1 LILDD
6 FLEHLI
12 QSECLEKCSDECH
25 ECLDFLDFLDE
36 KWKCEVDE
44 CDEILEVCDEE
55 MEIMN

>member
-6 FLEHLI
+6 YLEHLI
-12 QSECLEKCSDECH
+12 QSECLENSDECH
-25 ECLDFLDFLDE
+25 ECLDSLDE